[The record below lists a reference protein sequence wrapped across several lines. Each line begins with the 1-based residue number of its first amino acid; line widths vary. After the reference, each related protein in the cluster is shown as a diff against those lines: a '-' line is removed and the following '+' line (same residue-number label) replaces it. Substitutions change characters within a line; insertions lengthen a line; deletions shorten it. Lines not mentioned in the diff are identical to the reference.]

1 MPYCAPPY
9 GDPLRRDASSP
20 EGWDR
25 TLTLL
30 LPEEGHKMPYYAQ
43 TEVSETWDRLR
54 AGDDRNSA
62 SIVTDGKYTQ
72 ALRISIAVRYRD
84 QHANSMS
91 AGYLRLRGSEES
103 TWGEPRPEL
112 TEFIKP
118 NQIAFMTLF
127 VTSKFDFKLRD
138 SNCHTT
144 QSAERMVCIGARR
157 SRVLHA

>member
-1 MPYCAPPY
+1 
-9 GDPLRRDASSP
+9 
-20 EGWDR
+20 
-25 TLTLL
+25 
-30 LPEEGHKMPYYAQ
+30 MPYYAQ

-103 TWGEPRPEL
+103 TWGEPPPG
-112 TEFIKP
+112 I
-118 NQIAFMTLF
+118 
-127 VTSKFDFKLRD
+127 D
-138 SNCHTT
+138 
-144 QSAERMVCIGARR
+144 
-157 SRVLHA
+157 